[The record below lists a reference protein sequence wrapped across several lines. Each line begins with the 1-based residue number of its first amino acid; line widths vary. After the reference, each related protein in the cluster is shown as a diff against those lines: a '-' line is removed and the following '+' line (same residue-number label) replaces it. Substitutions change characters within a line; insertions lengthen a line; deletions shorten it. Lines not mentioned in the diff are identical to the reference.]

1 MFNLQDPKFLATA
14 NFQRSKDE
22 RKEDEIA
29 LVRLRHQEE
38 EKKKQKF
45 LQIKSTRHSRF
56 GGSYTVLNVKSISEN
71 PLIYHKPLSSVN
83 NINFDQNKRPKKIS
97 KNRATP
103 KVSTWC

>member
-1 MFNLQDPKFLATA
+1 MA
-14 NFQRSKDE
+14 NFQRSKEE

-29 LVRLRHQEE
+29 LIRLRQQED

-45 LQIKSTRHSRF
+45 LQTKSSRHSRF
-56 GGSYTVLNVKSISEN
+56 GGSFTVTNVKSISER

-83 NINFDQNKRPKKIS
+83 NINFDENKRPKKIS

-103 KVSTWC
+103 KVSKNKSNFLYRN